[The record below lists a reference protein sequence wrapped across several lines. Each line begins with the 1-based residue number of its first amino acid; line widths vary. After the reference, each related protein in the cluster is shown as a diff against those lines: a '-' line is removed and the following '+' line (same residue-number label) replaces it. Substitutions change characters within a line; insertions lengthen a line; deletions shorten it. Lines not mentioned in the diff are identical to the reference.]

1 MRRKIFWL
9 MVLAATTTAVA
20 SQPAQAGPGVG
31 EVGSPAADWTLKE
44 YLGEN
49 HTLSDYQGKV
59 VFMFVVGYG

>member
-1 MRRKIFWL
+1 MA
-9 MVLAATTTAVA
+9 LAVTMTTVA
-20 SQPAQAGPGVG
+20 SQPALAGPGVG

-49 HTLSDYQGKV
+49 HTLSDYRGKV